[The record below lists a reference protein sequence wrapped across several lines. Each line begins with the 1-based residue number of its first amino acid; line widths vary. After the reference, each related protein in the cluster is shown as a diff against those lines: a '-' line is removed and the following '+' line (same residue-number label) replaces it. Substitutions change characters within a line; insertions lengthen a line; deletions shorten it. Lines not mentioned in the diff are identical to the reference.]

1 MKVKDLIRFLKVYNP
16 ESDIVIRDA
25 DTGWKLEIQEIIQIN
40 LDCPV
45 ELSSSYNKQYK
56 KEK

>member
-1 MKVKDLIRFLKVYNP
+1 MKVKDLIRFLKAYDP

-25 DTGWKLEIQEIIQIN
+25 DTGWQLLIIEIIQIN
-40 LDCPV
+40 SDSPV
-45 ELSSSYNKQYK
+45 ELSGSYNKQYK